1 VGQRHCNIRLDG
13 GGLAVSGRGVGPLLA
28 HTCCL
33 GDGEPAYRDAGHRG
47 ADHGTR
53 AAPPDRRT
61 AAPLESAQYAA
72 LLYREVVARHG
83 ITVSM
88 SRRANGW
95 DNGSW
100 KASSIRTKR
109 SSCRIDDRPHGTTR
123 DRTSSSASK
132 CSIIGPAALDARLS
146 LPRRVR
152 DDGDTVLTECHEIEG
167 RSRETFEG
175 ETRTDN
181 DLIGKRFR
189 ASPSRA
195 NPLTAQRLES
205 SCVTVPLRVCSACG

>member
-1 VGQRHCNIRLDG
+1 MAIGRRHPM
-13 GGLAVSGRGVGPLLA
+13 GGLRQHSDRGF
-28 HTCCL
+28 
-33 GDGEPAYRDAGHRG
+33 
-47 ADHGTR
+47 
-53 AAPPDRRT
+53 
-61 AAPLESAQYAA
+61 QYAA
-72 LLYREVVARHG
+72 LLYREVLACHG

-109 SSCRIDDRPHGTTR
+109 SSCRIDDRPHGPTR
-123 DRTSSSASK
+123 DRTSSSGSK

-152 DDGDTVLTECHEIEG
+152 DDGDTVLTECHEIGG
-167 RSRETFEG
+167 RSRETLEG